1 MKRVMIYIGVLIVG
15 LSWTVLYTYLCYRL
29 FGSVATLVII
39 GIQIIL
45 GLGIVFIRIR
55 GPDVLSVVQFNR
67 QKMVK
72 WSLVKFKLQQYD

>member
-39 GIQIIL
+39 GIEEFYKL
-45 GLGIVFIRIR
+45 KYC
-55 GPDVLSVVQFNR
+55 STVVY
-67 QKMVK
+67 MVPRA
-72 WSLVKFKLQQYD
+72 

>member
-15 LSWTVLYTYLCYRL
+15 LSWTVLYTDLCYRL

-55 GPDVLSVVQFNR
+55 GPD
-67 QKMVK
+67 
-72 WSLVKFKLQQYD
+72 

>member
-1 MKRVMIYIGVLIVG
+1 MKRVMIYIGALIVG

-55 GPDVLSVVQFNR
+55 GPD
-67 QKMVK
+67 
-72 WSLVKFKLQQYD
+72 

>member
-15 LSWTVLYTYLCYRL
+15 LSWTVLSTYLCYRL

-55 GPDVLSVVQFNR
+55 GPD
-67 QKMVK
+67 
-72 WSLVKFKLQQYD
+72 